1 MNTTNFILNI
11 SLYLFIGL
19 WTFINNLQY
28 KKNSILLLDNKH
40 NELIE
45 KITKLDLTIAELELQ
60 NKIKKAKLEEE
71 CAQIKEVEQMMI
83 EDSNTVKNK
92 LDFNVVNDVINDVA
106 KDVIND
112 VTKDVAKDLDKD
124 IIDLSEE
131 MYPTKNQNIQNKKG
145 WLKTLL
151 FM

>member
-1 MNTTNFILNI
+1 MNTTNLIINI
-11 SLYLFIGL
+11 GLYLFIGL

-28 KKNSILLLDNKH
+28 KKKSILLLDNKH

-45 KITKLDLTIAELELQ
+45 KIKKLDLTIAELELQ
-60 NKIKKAKLEEE
+60 NKIKKTNLEEE

>member
-1 MNTTNFILNI
+1 MNTTNFIINI

-28 KKNSILLLDNKH
+28 KQNTLLLLDNKH

-45 KITKLDLTIAELELQ
+45 KIKKLELKIAELELQ
-60 NKIKKAKLEEE
+60 NKIKKIKLEEE
-71 CAQIKEVEQMMI
+71 CAQIKELEQMKT
-83 EDSNTVKNK
+83 EDSNVVKNIIE
-92 LDFNVVNDVINDVA
+92 NVA
-106 KDVIND
+106 
-112 VTKDVAKDLDKD
+112 KDVAKDLDTD
-124 IIDLSEE
+124 IVDLSEE
-131 MYPTKNQNIQNKKG
+131 MYPIKNQNQNTQNKKG

>member
-92 LDFNVVNDVINDVA
+92 LDFNVVKDVINDVA

-112 VTKDVAKDLDKD
+112 VAKDLDTD

>member
-1 MNTTNFILNI
+1 MNTTNLILNM

-28 KKNSILLLDNKH
+28 KQNSILLLDNKH

-45 KITKLDLTIAELELQ
+45 KIKKLELTIAELELQ
-60 NKIKKAKLEEE
+60 NKIKKTNLEEE
-71 CAQIKEVEQMMI
+71 CAQIKELEQMMI

-112 VTKDVAKDLDKD
+112 VAKDLDTD